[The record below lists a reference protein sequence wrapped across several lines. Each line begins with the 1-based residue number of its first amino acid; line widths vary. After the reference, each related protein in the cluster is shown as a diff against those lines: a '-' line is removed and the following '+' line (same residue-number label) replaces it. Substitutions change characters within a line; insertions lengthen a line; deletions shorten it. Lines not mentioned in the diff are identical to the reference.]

1 MRKLII
7 LCDADDTL
15 EDLLPYW
22 LNELNQT
29 YGYNVKKEDVKSW
42 NLKAVYPTL
51 TQRQID
57 APVFGDELWNKI
69 TPVKD
74 SSHYLQRLIEDG
86 HDIYIVTA
94 ANYQSIEAK
103 VNRLLEIFPF
113 LHWKKII
120 TTWDKRLIRGDVL
133 IDDGV
138 HNLIGGDYVK
148 LLFDQ
153 PHNRNINEEDY
164 GIIRVYTWAEVYEKI
179 CEIANK

>member
-22 LNELNQT
+22 LDELNQT
-29 YGYNVKKEDVKSW
+29 YGYNVKKDDVKSW
-42 NLKAVYPTL
+42 NLKAAYPTL
-51 TQRQID
+51 TQQQID
-57 APVFGDELWNKI
+57 APVFGDELWSKI

-74 SSHYLQRLIEDG
+74 SSYYLQRLIEDG
-86 HDIYIVTA
+86 HNVYIVTA

-113 LHWKKII
+113 FHWKKII
-120 TTWDKRLIRGDVL
+120 TTWDKQLIKGDVL
-133 IDDGV
+133 IDDGI

-153 PHNRNINEEDY
+153 PHNRNINEENYD
-164 GIIRVYTWAEVYEKI
+164 IIRVHSWAEVYERV